1 MISTEVIRG
10 YIDNLKKH
18 RHNLGSFEVIGSA
31 DKELAINS
39 ISSGIKNF
47 WYTGK
52 VSRNPTQVKNTESA
66 IPKISSSVP
75 SQSQLQDVYGNNKG
89 LELKED

>member
-10 YIDNLKKH
+10 YIDTLKKL

-31 DKELAINS
+31 VKELAENS
-39 ISSGIKNF
+39 KSSSLTVIKNIL
-47 WYTGK
+47 YTRII
-52 VSRNPTQVKNTESA
+52 SRNPTEVKYTESA

-75 SQSQLQDVYGNNKG
+75 SQSQLQDVSGNNK
-89 LELKED
+89 LKD